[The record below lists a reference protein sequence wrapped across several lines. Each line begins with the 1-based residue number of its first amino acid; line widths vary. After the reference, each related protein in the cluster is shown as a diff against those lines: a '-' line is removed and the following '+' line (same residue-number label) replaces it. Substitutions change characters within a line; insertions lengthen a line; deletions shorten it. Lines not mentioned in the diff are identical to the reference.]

1 MKMEDMFAE
10 ETTSPKGGESGMK
23 AARELDAATDE
34 ALADASPVVT
44 AKAATLKALVKA
56 LNGVTPLFGAPAIEI
71 DIVDLKGEPLPT
83 AILKILQAVNA
94 AYYDYADEDA
104 VSFDSMKDDKGILIE
119 IAKLSKILGDKGF
132 VKFLKSSE
140 TKGTEALEEA
150 EEEPE
155 EEGSEEGDEEM
166 MAARMGI
173 A

>member
-1 MKMEDMFAE
+1 MKMEEMFAD

-23 AARELDAATDE
+23 AARELDVATDE

-71 DIVDLKGEPLPT
+71 DIADLKGEPLPT

-132 VKFLKSSE
+132 VKFLKTSE
-140 TKGTEALEEA
+140 TKGTQDVEEA
-150 EEEPE
+150 EEPEEPE
-155 EEGSEEGDEEM
+155 EGDDEEM
-166 MAARMGI
+166 MMTRMGI